1 VRRRVLLNISVSLKM
16 TDFGYDLSCAID
28 RGVCSFLFG
37 GLQEAKFLISQQ
49 KYLEYLEIGKT
60 TMALHVLRNE
70 LAPLHTDPEQLHPL
84 SRFALSHTLRLFSS
98 DRSSCIV

>member
-1 VRRRVLLNISVSLKM
+1 MRRRVLLNISVSLTM
-16 TDFGYDLSCAID
+16 TDFGYDLPCAID
-28 RGVCSFLFG
+28 WGVCSFLFDG
-37 GLQEAKFLISQQ
+37 PQEAKFLISQQ

-60 TMALHVLRNE
+60 SMALHVLRNE

-84 SRFALSHTLRLFSS
+84 SRFALSHFLRLFGP